1 VRSAPGVRGVSTSSI
16 AIGGTSVLRVSF
28 AGDLA
33 ALGNAL
39 RGRGWQVTQGNNAL
53 AISR

>member
-1 VRSAPGVRGVSTSSI
+1 M
-16 AIGGTSVLRVSF
+16 RVSF

-33 ALGNAL
+33 ALAGAL
-39 RGRGWQVTQGNNAL
+39 RERGWQVTQGSNAL